1 MIDHPAGNF
10 YQSAG
15 PRDDELADLLKEV
28 RSYRQELGHAGMSML
43 EFVEQF
49 SYLLFMKLAAE
60 QRDADL
66 SDDSGPHYAAQ
77 LWDRLQ
83 DKDGEELETQY
94 RHALGELAKTEGTT
108 GAVYARAQ
116 NRIAEPA
123 MLKKLVTDLLGPRR
137 VWQGQRSEVLGGLY
151 EELLQDAAGENIEA
165 GNFLTP
171 RPLIDAIVRVMAPR
185 PDDEIV
191 DPACGSAGFL
201 IAAYQHILTHEG
213 KSMGK
218 EELAKLST
226 GLIRGVEVKDRRA
239 GIATMNMLLHRLGSV
254 SDAGDALVT
263 VDDALATKPG
273 YRPSLVMVNP
283 PFTRRSRGQDSDGAG
298 EAENKSYVR
307 NDFVTTTTSTHLNF
321 VQHVMSILDIGG
333 RAAIV
338 VPDNVLFQAGAGE
351 KIRRR
356 LLRDFEVHTLLRL
369 PTGIFYKTGV
379 KANVLFF
386 DKHSPHAD
394 GTPWTTDLWIYDFRT
409 GQHFTGKSKPLQR
422 ADLDDFVAQF
432 KSNDRNE
439 RTESACF
446 KKFPYEE
453 LITRDKA
460 NLDITNLGDDGGDA
474 DQGLSPSVIARE
486 IAEELQAA
494 YGEFMAIADGSDYA
508 D

>member
-1 MIDHPAGNF
+1 MTDHPAGTV
-10 YQSAG
+10 YEPTGA
-15 PRDDELADLLKEV
+15 RDYELADLLKEV
-28 RSYRQELGHAGMSML
+28 RSYRQELGHAGMSTL

-60 QRDADL
+60 HREADL
-66 SDDSGPHYAAQ
+66 SDGSGSHYVAH
-77 LWDRLQ
+77 LWDTLQ

-94 RHALGELAKTEGTT
+94 RHALGELAKTEGTA
-108 GAVYARAQ
+108 GAVYAKAQ
-116 NRIAEPA
+116 NRIAAPA
-123 MLKKLVTDLLGPRR
+123 MLKKLVTDLLSQRDWQVLGPK
-137 VWQGQRSEVLGGLY
+137 VLGGLY
-151 EELLQDAAGENIEA
+151 EELLQDAAGENTEA

-171 RPLIDAIVRVMAPR
+171 RPLIDAVLRVMAPR

-201 IAAYQHILTHEG
+201 IAAYRYVLTHHS

-218 EELAKLST
+218 EALAKLST

-239 GIATMNMLLHRLGSV
+239 GIAAMNMLLHGLGSV
-254 SDAGDALVT
+254 SGGGAALVT

-273 YRPSLVMVNP
+273 YYPSLVMLNP
-283 PFTRRSRGQDSDGAG
+283 PFTRKSRGQDPDGAG
-298 EAENKSYVR
+298 EAESKSYVR
-307 NDFVTTTTSTHLNF
+307 DDFVTTTTSTHLNF

-338 VPDNVLFQAGAGE
+338 VPDNVLFQAGASE

-369 PTGIFYKTGV
+369 PTGVFYKPGV

-409 GQHFTGKSKPLQR
+409 GQHFTGKSKPMQS

-432 KSNDRNE
+432 KSDARGE
-439 RTESACF
+439 RTESDCF

-453 LITRDKA
+453 LITRDKV
-460 NLDITNLGDDGGDA
+460 NLDITCLVDEGDDA

-494 YGEFMAIADGSDYA
+494 YGEFTAIADGLEYA